1 MLLNPTL
8 FTLPPSEIATCGLQN
23 LTYGSLTRK
32 GLMTMVKTIRSY
44 MDSDLIQGFDL
55 GCGDG
60 ELIYHLEQELPGSTW
75 EGVEISEHRV
85 SHAVR
90 DVKIWQGDFLSEN
103 LRPYTVLH
111 ADNLCLEDSVA
122 ESLESKIALE
132 FEGLYITYR
141 SPVALDLLR
150 RARLLDT
157 VRIET
162 TWTTHP
168 IHFYQIF

>member
-1 MLLNPTL
+1 MLLNPAL
-8 FTLPPSEIATCGLQN
+8 FSLPPSEIASCGLQN
-23 LTYGSLTRK
+23 LTYGSLTKK
-32 GLMTMVKTIRSY
+32 GLVAMAKTIKSY
-44 MDSDLIQGFDL
+44 TNSRQIQGFDL

-60 ELIYHLEQELPGSTW
+60 ELIYHLEQELPDSTW

-90 DVKIWQGDFLSEN
+90 DVRIWQGDFLFEN

-122 ESLESKIALE
+122 EALESKIALE

-141 SPVALDLLR
+141 TPVALDFLRVSCLLN
-150 RARLLDT
+150 T
-157 VRIET
+157 VHIET

-168 IHFYQIF
+168 IHFYQVY